1 MVQETTVFDE
11 RLEEPLPIA
20 DPEIDILAEGRLHKI
35 MLFFHRPAAWPDGAL
50 LLVWLVLTVLAGL
63 LWGVI
68 SGDKTSVRIVTLLSG
83 LLMAADMLLLRS
95 LPRRGI
101 SYGPWQAQFVVL
113 ALPRLAATAVAAL
126 VVRMV
131 GMDWGISLF
140 LVAQLLGLA
149 ALIWGTEIEPF
160 HLRLTEFIMF
170 SDRMKPGS
178 PPLRLLHITD
188 LHIERLTARE
198 EQVVELAQ
206 KAKPDLIVITGD
218 FVNLSY
224 NRDPETHQQVRQLL
238 RRLKAPYGVYATL
251 GSPTVDLRE
260 TVVPIFD
267 DLPVKLLRQECV
279 LADVGHGR
287 TLTLIGLDCTH
298 HIPTD
303 EARLAQ
309 LMAQAPANS
318 PQVLLYH
325 SPELAPQAVQHGIDL
340 YLCGHTHGG
349 QVRLPLIGP
358 LLTSSQLGRRFV
370 MGLYRHGRTHL
381 YVSRGVGLEG
391 LSAPRVRFLCPPEI
405 TLVTIRPASL

>member
-1 MVQETTVFDE
+1 MRETTLFDE
-11 RLEEPLPIA
+11 RLEETTEIA
-20 DPEIDILAEGRLHKI
+20 DPAVDVLAEGGLHKI
-35 MLFFHRPAAWPDGAL
+35 MLFFHQPATWSDGTL
-50 LLVWLVLTVLAGL
+50 LLVWLIATG
-63 LWGVI
+63 
-68 SGDKTSVRIVTLLSG
+68 LSG
-83 LLMAADMLLLRS
+83 LLWRLLSGDKNSAWMVLLFSGLIMAADMLLLRS

-113 ALPRLAATAVAAL
+113 ALPRLAATAVAAF
-126 VVRMV
+126 V
-131 GMDWGISLF
+131 GRVLGLEWGIGLF
-140 LVAQLLGLA
+140 LSAQLLGLA

-160 HLRLTEFIMF
+160 RLRLTEFIMF
-170 SDRMKPGS
+170 TDRMKPGS

-198 EQVVELAQ
+198 EQVVELAK
-206 KAKPDLIVITGD
+206 KAKPDVIVITGD

-224 NRDPETHQQVRQLL
+224 NRDPETHRQVWQLL

-267 DLPVKLLRQECV
+267 DLPVQLLRQECV

-287 TLTLIGLDCTH
+287 TITLIGLDCTH

-309 LMAQAPANS
+309 MMAQSPANS

-349 QVRLPLIGP
+349 QVRLPIIGP

-370 MGLYRHGRTHL
+370 MGLYHYGRTHL

>member
-1 MVQETTVFDE
+1 MVQETRLFDE
-11 RLEEPLPIA
+11 QLKEPQAIA
-20 DPEIDILAEGRLHKI
+20 DPEVDILAEGGLHKL
-35 MLFFHRPAAWPDGAL
+35 MLFFHQPATWPDWAL
-50 LLVWLVLTVLAGL
+50 LLLWLAFSGLAGL
-63 LWGVI
+63 CWVLLA
-68 SGDKTSVRIVTLLSG
+68 GDKNSAGAVTLFAAVML
-83 LLMAADMLLLRS
+83 AADMLLLRS

-113 ALPRLAATAVAAL
+113 ALPRLAATAVIAL
-126 VVRMV
+126 LARWLGAQPGLGLFV
-131 GMDWGISLF
+131 G
-140 LVAQLLGLA
+140 VQLIGLA

-160 HLRLTEFIMF
+160 RLRMNEFLMF
-170 SDRMKPGS
+170 TDRMKPGS

-198 EQVVELAQ
+198 EQVVELAK

-224 NRDPETHQQVRQLL
+224 NRDPETHRQVWQLL

-267 DLPVKLLRQECV
+267 DLPVQLLRQECV

-287 TLTLIGLDCTH
+287 TLSLIGLDCTH

-303 EARLAQ
+303 EARLSQ

-318 PQVLLYH
+318 PQLLLYH
-325 SPELAPQAVQHGIDL
+325 SPELAPQAAQHGIDL

-349 QVRLPLIGP
+349 QVRLPIIGP
-358 LLTSSQLGRRFV
+358 ILTSSQLGRRFV
-370 MGLYRHGRTHL
+370 MGLYHHGRTHL

>member
-1 MVQETTVFDE
+1 MRETTLFDE
-11 RLEEPLPIA
+11 RLEETTEIA
-20 DPEIDILAEGRLHKI
+20 DPAVDVLAEGGLHKI
-35 MLFFHRPAAWPDGAL
+35 MLFFHQPATWSDGTL
-50 LLVWLVLTVLAGL
+50 LLVWLIATG
-63 LWGVI
+63 
-68 SGDKTSVRIVTLLSG
+68 LSG
-83 LLMAADMLLLRS
+83 LLWRLLSGDKNSAWMVLLFSGLIMAADMLLLRS

-113 ALPRLAATAVAAL
+113 ALPRLAATAVAAF
-126 VVRMV
+126 V
-131 GMDWGISLF
+131 GRVLGLEWGIGLF
-140 LVAQLLGLA
+140 LSAQLLGLA

-160 HLRLTEFIMF
+160 RLRLTEFIMF
-170 SDRMKPGS
+170 TDRMKPGS

-198 EQVVELAQ
+198 EQVVELAK
-206 KAKPDLIVITGD
+206 KAKPDVIVITGD

-224 NRDPETHQQVRQLL
+224 NRDPETHRQVWQLL

-260 TVVPIFD
+260 TVVPIFN
-267 DLPVKLLRQECV
+267 DLPVQLLRQECV

-287 TLTLIGLDCTH
+287 TITLIGLDCTH

-309 LMAQAPANS
+309 MMAQSPANS

-349 QVRLPLIGP
+349 QVRLPIIGP

-370 MGLYRHGRTHL
+370 MGLYHYGRTHL